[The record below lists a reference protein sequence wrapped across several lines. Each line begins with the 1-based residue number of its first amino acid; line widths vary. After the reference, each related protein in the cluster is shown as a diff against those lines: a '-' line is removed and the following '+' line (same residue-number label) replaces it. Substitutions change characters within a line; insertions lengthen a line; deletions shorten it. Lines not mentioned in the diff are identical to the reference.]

1 MSRPILISMDV
12 FAALWAR
19 RKPGEDSENAIL
31 ERMLG
36 LPKGPPLPPQMGLMR
51 AQRQAAG
58 RGDGE
63 GGIVNARFGV
73 HFPAG
78 FEIFRTYKG
87 KTHKAMVQDGSWVMN
102 GMRFPSLYA
111 LSTEVVD
118 ANENPWVHWKYRDA
132 DGQERLIS
140 NLRGPAPVTAPLP
153 PAEKPAAKRKTAKRK
168 AR

>member
-1 MSRPILISMDV
+1 MRTIVISTEV

-36 LPKGPPLPPQMGLMR
+36 LPRGPALQPQLAMMR
-51 AQRQAAG
+51 TPRPAPA
-58 RGDGE
+58 GDGQ

-87 KTHKAMVQDGSWVMN
+87 KTHRATVQGGHWVMN
-102 GMRFPSLYA
+102 GLRYPSLYA
-111 LSTEVVD
+111 LSVEVVD
-118 ANENPWVHWKYRDA
+118 SNENPWVHWKYRDA
-132 DGQERLIS
+132 EGREDLIS
-140 NLRGPAPVTAPLP
+140 ALRRAGPVTAPLP
-153 PAEKPAAKRKTAKRK
+153 PPERPAPKKKTARKKK